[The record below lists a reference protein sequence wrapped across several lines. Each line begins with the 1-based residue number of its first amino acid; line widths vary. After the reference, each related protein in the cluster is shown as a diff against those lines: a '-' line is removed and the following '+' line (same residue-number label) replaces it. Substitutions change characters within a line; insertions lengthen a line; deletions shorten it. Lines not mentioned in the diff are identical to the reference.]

1 MAKSR
6 RKRKYQKSA
15 ELILRIP
22 VYVSATLLQRVEDA
36 LAKAGIASRSDLV
49 VTLLENWTSDRG
61 C

>member
-1 MAKSR
+1 MRQIR

-49 VTLLENWTSDRG
+49 VSLLEKWTSDRG

>member
-1 MAKSR
+1 MAKLR
-6 RKRKYQKSA
+6 KKRKYQARA
-15 ELILRIP
+15 ELVLRIP

-49 VTLLENWTSDRG
+49 VTLLEKWTSDRG